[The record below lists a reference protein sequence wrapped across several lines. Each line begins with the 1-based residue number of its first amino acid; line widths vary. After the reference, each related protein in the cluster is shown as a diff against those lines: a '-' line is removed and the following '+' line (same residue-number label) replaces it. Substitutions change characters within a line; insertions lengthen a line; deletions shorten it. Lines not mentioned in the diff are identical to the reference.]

1 MNRKPW
7 MWVADILIAAIT
19 LFIIVFAVKG
29 LAVTLKEHDEKKIQE
44 SKK

>member
-1 MNRKPW
+1 MQRKPW
-7 MWVADILIAAIT
+7 MWVCDILIAAIK

-29 LAVTLKEHDEKKIQE
+29 LAVTLKEHEKKIQE